1 MALLSTEVRAGARGL
16 VIDRDTRALV
26 TTTDTTNAQW
36 SNGFLRD
43 PDGRL
48 VVVNG

>member
-1 MALLSTEVRAGARGL
+1 VALSGSEVWRSGFVVDATTGAWVVTYSTTGAAYWG
-16 VIDRDTRALV
+16 
-26 TTTDTTNAQW
+26 
-36 SNGFLRD
+36 GFLRD